1 MTVGVSTLA
10 QALSQVDRIKVLQTK
25 FDTLAEQF
33 TSGKKTQK
41 FSGLGSDALLS
52 QRSRAEFSRLDSYID
67 TIVNAQRRIELTTN
81 TIEEFKTQALGLY
94 GNLTSLPQESTHSR
108 GDLFLYDDPLTTMIT
123 EQTPIGV
130 TSAENNTEFTALLN
144 LADDLN
150 DVFRNLLNTR
160 DGSRYLF
167 AGAGIFT
174 QPLGNA
180 GLLDSKITQLI
191 QDWKD
196 PTNPSTDPTADIISA
211 LQNSDSSVDPNAI
224 VDTIVGYSPEL
235 SSGNADRIF
244 VKADENTE
252 LDYTTLAN
260 EQAFRDVVVAVA
272 FLRNTEL
279 PPIVDVY
286 EPGNPGPP
294 TAPDHRGAPGVDVDE
309 MTDNFYRV
317 INAVADMLN
326 NALDEMS
333 EQRFEIDN
341 VRARVEEIKIAH
353 EQSQAIQESIISDV
367 ENVDLDEVAVRLSNL
382 EVQLDASFRITA
394 RIQDLS
400 LVNFL

>member
-1 MTVGVSTLA
+1 M
-10 QALSQVDRIKVLQTK
+10 
-25 FDTLAEQF
+25 
-33 TSGKKTQK
+33 
-41 FSGLGSDALLS
+41 
-52 QRSRAEFSRLDSYID
+52 
-67 TIVNAQRRIELTTN
+67 
-81 TIEEFKTQALGLY
+81 
-94 GNLTSLPQESTHSR
+94 
-108 GDLFLYDDPLTTMIT
+108 
-123 EQTPIGV
+123 
-130 TSAENNTEFTALLN
+130 
-144 LADDLN
+144 
-150 DVFRNLLNTR
+150 
-160 DGSRYLF
+160 
-167 AGAGIFT
+167 
-174 QPLGNA
+174 
-180 GLLDSKITQLI
+180 
-191 QDWKD
+191 
-196 PTNPSTDPTADIISA
+196 
-211 LQNSDSSVDPNAI
+211 
-224 VDTIVGYSPEL
+224 
-235 SSGNADRIF
+235 
-244 VKADENTE
+244 KADENTE

-367 ENVDLDEVAVRLSNL
+367 ENVDLDEVAVFKQSGGP
-382 EVQLDASFRITA
+382 A
-394 RIQDLS
+394 
-400 LVNFL
+400 